1 MKTLLPEIQSLR
13 LEIKRSRSWFL
24 LAVLGLG
31 LGYGLT
37 GCAKR
42 GGSAHEGLTLSGN
55 IEVVDAQLS
64 FKIAGRVV
72 ERLVSEGERVT
83 AGQLI
88 ARLDDTEQ
96 KEQLALRRAELAAV
110 EAMLKE
116 LEAGSRPQEIAA
128 TEAALHSAEADRDR
142 AKLDFTRSEELRAKD
157 VISTRDFETAQAQ
170 LKVAEARVNE
180 AQERLK
186 LIKEGPRAE
195 QITQARARV
204 EQARAAV
211 TLAETQIENTRL
223 LSPLTGMVL
232 SHNIEVGEYVSP
244 GTAVITVADLAHPWV
259 RTYVAQTELGHLRH
273 GQKVAVKTDSYPN
286 KSYEGKIG
294 FIASDAEF
302 TPKTVQTTKE
312 RVKLVFR
319 IKVDVDN
326 PNDELKPGMPADVV
340 VSGAAPLTK

>member
-1 MKTLLPEIQSLR
+1 MKTPLPQKRSLR
-13 LEIKRSRSWFL
+13 LTAKRSHRW
-24 LAVLGLG
+24 LAVATALGIALS
-31 LGYGLT
+31 LP
-37 GCAKR
+37 GCSKR
-42 GGSAHEGLTLSGN
+42 NRSADEGLTLSGN
-55 IEVVDAQLS
+55 VEVVDAQLS
-64 FKIAGRVV
+64 FKIPGRVI
-72 ERLVSEGERVT
+72 ERPVSEGERVT

-96 KEQLALRRAELAAV
+96 KEQLTLRRAELAGV

-128 TEAALHSAEADRDR
+128 MEATVRSAEADRDR

-157 VISTRDFETAQAQ
+157 VISTRDFESSQAQ

-186 LIKEGPRAE
+186 LIKEGPRTE

-204 EQARAAV
+204 EQSRASVAV
-211 TLAETQIENTRL
+211 AETQIENTRL
-223 LSPLTGMVL
+223 LSPLNGMVL

-259 RTYVAQTELGHLRH
+259 RAYVAQTDLGHLRH
-273 GQKVAVKTDSYPN
+273 GQNVAVKTDSYPN
-286 KSYEGKIG
+286 KTYEGKIG

-340 VSGAAPLTK
+340 VAATK